1 MSIKLKFF
9 LGFLAC
15 ILLSILSISGIA
27 LQKILSV
34 SESSFE
40 GAAGKQLELAD
51 KYVRNMFAGNLSKM
65 RFLAQSPKVLEC
77 AASFPTPKETKAA
90 GKYDAASLPQEAQA
104 LIAELARMK
113 AASPQISKIFI
124 GYRPAALR
132 RPPSPVMTPPRAAG
146 LRTCFPA
153 ATQATSAKR
162 IPRSAGRSWCPSAC
176 GRKGRRPRGE
186 RRS

>member
-15 ILLSILSISGIA
+15 ILLSILSISGVA

-77 AASFPTPKETKAA
+77 ATSFPTPKETKAA

-124 GYRPAALR
+124 GYSDGRFASSAPETAVPGYDPTTRGWFADVL
-132 RPPSPVMTPPRAAG
+132 SGGDASHV
-146 LRTCFPA
+146 
-153 ATQATSAKR
+153 AKR
-162 IPRSAGRSWCPSAC
+162 IPRSAGRSWCP
-176 GRKGRRPRGE
+176 
-186 RRS
+186 